1 MGRAQLSPLFGT
13 IPAETPNLEIVGAFP
28 KYVRE
33 IAPATVWGES
43 GLVIDAQGLPVIDAL
58 WFPEQLRNCPDFR
71 RSWRRFFPK
80 PHAGTYFNVMLYWC
94 RGYYHWICD
103 VLPRVQ
109 SALADLPPA
118 TRFIVPDA
126 MSGPE
131 RESLVAVGV
140 PVESCITFRGKRPW
154 RVEKLMHVPPV
165 AMTGDHTRESLEKL
179 QHSVFQHFGLDG
191 AGERSRRIYI
201 SRKQGA
207 ERSIL
212 NEADLLPV
220 LRRSEFEIVRCEE
233 LTFEQ
238 QVRLF
243 REAEAVVG
251 PHGGGFANLVW
262 CQPGTKVLEILGSNS
277 VRRCYW
283 SICSALD
290 LRYHCGVVAQRPDD
304 TLQVDYEQFT
314 QAVDSVCKDES

>member
-13 IPAETPNLEIVGAFP
+13 VPAETPNLEIVGAFP
-28 KYVRE
+28 RYFRD
-33 IAPATVWGES
+33 ISPATIWGES
-43 GLVIDAQGLPVIDAL
+43 GLVIDAEGLPVIDAL
-58 WFPEQLRNCPDFR
+58 WFPEQLGNCPDFR

-80 PHAGTYFNVMLYWC
+80 PLAGTYFNVMLYWC

-109 SALADLPPA
+109 SALADLPRGI
-118 TRFIVPDA
+118 RFIVPDA
-126 MSGPE
+126 MTGPE

-154 RVEKLMHVPPV
+154 HVEKLMHVPPV

-179 QHSVFQHFGLDG
+179 RHSVFRHFGLDG
-191 AGERSRRIYI
+191 AGERSRRIYV

-207 ERSIL
+207 ERSIV
-212 NEADLLPV
+212 NEAELLPV
-220 LRRSEFEIVRCEE
+220 LQRSGFEIVRCEE

-243 REAEAVVG
+243 REAETVIG

-262 CQPGTKVLEILGSNS
+262 CRPGTKVLEIFGSES

-283 SICSALD
+283 SICSALG
-290 LRYHCGVVAQRPDD
+290 LRHRCAIVEQKPDTCIDVDPVFFADALSEVAR
-304 TLQVDYEQFT
+304 
-314 QAVDSVCKDES
+314 S